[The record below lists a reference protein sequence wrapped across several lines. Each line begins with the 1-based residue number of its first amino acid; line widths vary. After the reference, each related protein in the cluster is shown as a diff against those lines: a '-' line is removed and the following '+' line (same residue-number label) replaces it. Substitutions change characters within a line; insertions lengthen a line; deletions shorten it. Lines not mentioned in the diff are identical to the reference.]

1 MGHWFSVIGIRDRD
15 NSTIHRGSIMRVR
28 RFSLVAL
35 FALAAVATTTG
46 RVAAQGGNKQVINPP
61 NARPGG
67 VLSSAVRVGDLV
79 FLSGALGT
87 KPGGGGLADGGIE
100 GQTRQ
105 ALENVKASAALAGVT
120 MADIAKCSVF
130 LTDVAN
136 FQRMNGVYKEFFPTE
151 PPARTTVGVAGL
163 VVPGA
168 LIEIECIA
176 AGKK

>member
-1 MGHWFSVIGIRDRD
+1 LIA
-15 NSTIHRGSIMRVR
+15 
-28 RFSLVAL
+28 SL
-35 FALAAVATTTG
+35 ALAALAAAS
-46 RVAAQGGNKQVINPP
+46 RPAAAQGGNKQVINPP
-61 NARPGG
+61 NARPGAG
-67 VLSSAVRVGDLV
+67 LSTGGRGGDLV

-87 KPGGGGLADGGIE
+87 SPGGGGLADGGIE

-120 MADIAKCSVF
+120 MADIAKCTVF

-136 FQRMNGVYKEFFPTE
+136 FQAMNGVYREFFPTD

>member
-1 MGHWFSVIGIRDRD
+1 
-15 NSTIHRGSIMRVR
+15 MRVR
-28 RFSLVAL
+28 RFSLIASL
-35 FALAAVATTTG
+35 ALAAFAVSTRHA
-46 RVAAQGGNKQVINPP
+46 AAQGNKKAINPP

-67 VLSSAVRVGDLV
+67 VLSTAVRVGDLV

-105 ALENVKASAALAGVT
+105 ALENVKASASLAGVT
-120 MADIAKCSVF
+120 MADIAKCTVF

-136 FQRMNGVYKEFFPTE
+136 FLAMNGVYKEFFPTE
-151 PPARTTVGVAGL
+151 PPARTTVAVAGL

-168 LIEIECIA
+168 LLEIECIA
-176 AGKK
+176 AAKK

>member
-1 MGHWFSVIGIRDRD
+1 
-15 NSTIHRGSIMRVR
+15 MRVR
-28 RFSLVAL
+28 RFSLMASL
-35 FALAAVATTTG
+35 TLLALAATTRTA
-46 RVAAQGGNKQVINPP
+46 AAQGGNKQVFNPP

-79 FLSGALGT
+79 FLSGSLGT

-105 ALENVKASAALAGVT
+105 ALENIKASATLAGVT
-120 MADIAKCSVF
+120 LADVAKCTVF

-136 FQRMNGVYKEFFPTE
+136 FQAMNGVYREFFATE
-151 PPARTTVGVAGL
+151 PPARTTVAVAGL

-168 LIEIECIA
+168 LIEIECMA
-176 AGKK
+176 AAKK

>member
-1 MGHWFSVIGIRDRD
+1 
-15 NSTIHRGSIMRVR
+15 MRVR
-28 RFSLVAL
+28 RLSLIASL
-35 FALAAVATTTG
+35 ALATLAAAT
-46 RVAAQGGNKQVINPP
+46 RPAAAQGGNKQVINPP

-105 ALENVKASAALAGVT
+105 ALENVKASASLAGVT
-120 MADIAKCSVF
+120 MADIAKCTVY

-136 FQRMNGVYKEFFPTE
+136 FQAMNGVYREFFPTE

-168 LIEIECIA
+168 LIEIECMA

>member
-1 MGHWFSVIGIRDRD
+1 MR
-15 NSTIHRGSIMRVR
+15 IH
-28 RFSLVAL
+28 RFSLVATL
-35 FALAAVATTTG
+35 VIAASMAVAPTSY
-46 RVAAQGGNKQVINPP
+46 AQGGKQVFNPP

-67 VLSSAVRVGDLV
+67 VLSSAVRVGDIV
-79 FLSGALGT
+79 FLSGSLGT

-105 ALENVKASAALAGVT
+105 ALENIKTSATLAGVT

-136 FQRMNGVYKEFFPTE
+136 FQAMNGVYREFFPTD
-151 PPARTTVGVAGL
+151 PPARTTVAVAAL

>member
-1 MGHWFSVIGIRDRD
+1 
-15 NSTIHRGSIMRVR
+15 MRVR
-28 RFSLVAL
+28 RFSLMAF
-35 FALAAVATTTG
+35 FALAAVATTTE
-46 RVAAQGGNKQVINPP
+46 RAAAQGGNKQVINPP

-105 ALENVKASAALAGVT
+105 ALENIKASAALAGVT
-120 MADIAKCSVF
+120 MADIAKCTVF

-136 FQRMNGVYKEFFPTE
+136 FQAMNGVYREFFPAN
-151 PPARTTVGVAGL
+151 PPARTTVVVAAL
-163 VVPGA
+163 VVEGA
-168 LIEIECIA
+168 VIEIECMA
-176 AGKK
+176 AARK